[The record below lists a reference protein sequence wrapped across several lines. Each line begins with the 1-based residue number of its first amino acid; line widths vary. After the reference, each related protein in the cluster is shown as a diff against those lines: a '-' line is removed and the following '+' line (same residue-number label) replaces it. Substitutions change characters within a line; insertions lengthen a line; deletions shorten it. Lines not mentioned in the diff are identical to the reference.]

1 MEAHANSV
9 DDVLVDGLSYKL
21 KNSAKYVTDR
31 KSVTFHPSGSNIY
44 RTSAGTKVLK
54 INLTGDAWL
63 IPESVRIMYTLKN
76 NDSTEAKVLRP
87 ISGPWSFWRR
97 MRILCGGQ
105 VIEDFEYGRVHEM
118 MSHFHSED
126 ARDNEDVEGF
136 GYRYD
141 DATNLALAA
150 GTTASLPGIP
160 GNGGSRRVSFKPLS
174 GLLSQAKWLPIRYCP
189 IQIELELVN
198 GALDAIVDPAA
209 AGFDAADTSVDWQI
223 EDCQLKCD
231 LATLDNAVDNQI
243 ADHLLSGKPL
253 PINYQTYI
261 SQSTT
266 VGDGSK
272 FSVNVSRAVT
282 RLSRVYMT
290 LDKPAT
296 TAANTESRSKEWNSF
311 FHPMATGVYDPE
323 LEFQFQVQIGSK
335 LFPEYPV
342 ESLAEAFAALKKTAK
357 DTKSDFHALRINA
370 KSYASNKF
378 IMATTTSKV
387 NDAGF
392 TGLNTRSGDLM
403 TIKANVSKGSST
415 ATANKPTGLFT
426 VLESDQIIEIRDV
439 GVSVFD

>member
-21 KNSAKYVTDR
+21 KNSAKYVVDR

-44 RTSAGTKVLK
+44 RTAAGTKVLK

-76 NDSTEAKVLRP
+76 NDADAAKVLRP
-87 ISGPWSFWRR
+87 LSGPWSFWRR
-97 MRILCGGQ
+97 MRVLCGGQ
-105 VIEDFEYGRVHEM
+105 VIEDFDYNRVHEM
-118 MSHFHSED
+118 MSHFHSDD

-141 DATNLALAA
+141 NAENLALAA
-150 GTTASLPGIP
+150 GTLASLPGIA
-160 GNGGSRRVSFKPLS
+160 GGSSRRVSFKPLS
-174 GLLSQAKWLPIRYCP
+174 GLLSQAKWLPIRYAP

-198 GALDAIVDPAA
+198 GATDAIVDPAA
-209 AGFDAADTSVDWQI
+209 AGFLAADTSVDWQI

-253 PINYQTYI
+253 PINYQTFI

-266 VGDGSK
+266 VGDGGK

-290 LDKPAT
+290 LDGPAN
-296 TAANTESRSKEWNSF
+296 AESRSKEWNSF
-311 FHPMATGVYDPE
+311 FHPMASGVYNPQ
-323 LEFQFQVQIGSK
+323 LEFQYQVQIGSK

-357 DTKSDFHALRINA
+357 DTKSDFHALRIGA
-370 KSYASNKF
+370 KSYAKDKF

-403 TIKANVSKGSST
+403 TIKASVSQGT
-415 ATANKPTGLFT
+415 ATPVGNKPTGLFT
-426 VLESDQIIEIRDV
+426 VLESDQILEIRDT